1 MDITKACWHGGI
13 NLETI
18 FGPIVLFS
26 YILANGCQEVLCQ
39 VQVDSLGIY
48 GNLEV
53 ELDDIWTCEHFWG
66 SKHGTGCGIDIQ

>member
-1 MDITKACWHGGI
+1 MDGLSRNPSFSEMDITRARWHGGT

-18 FGPIVLFS
+18 FGWHVVLFI

-53 ELDDIWTCEHFWG
+53 ELDDIWTCEHF
-66 SKHGTGCGIDIQ
+66 